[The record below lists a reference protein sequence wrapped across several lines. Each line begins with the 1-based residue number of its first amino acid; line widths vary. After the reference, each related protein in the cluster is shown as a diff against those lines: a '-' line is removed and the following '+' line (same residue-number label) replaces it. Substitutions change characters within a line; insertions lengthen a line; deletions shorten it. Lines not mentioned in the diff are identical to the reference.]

1 MSAMK
6 LTEHYGQLLG
16 LDASWE
22 VSDVSLSLKEK
33 RVEIVLQFLGG
44 PVKCPECGVE
54 CGIADHT
61 AERTWRHLD
70 TMQFETV
77 LRARV
82 PRARCSHCG
91 VKTVAVPWAEK
102 YSRFTLMFEAF
113 VVLALKACGNVK
125 NAAELL
131 RLDWD
136 SVHRVMERAVERGLA
151 RRQLESVSYVG
162 IDEKSFRRGHDYV
175 SILTDLTG
183 GRVLEVSEGRH
194 EEAANKLWTGIPAEQ
209 TQQVEAVAMDMWPAF
224 ANSVETHAPQAEIVH
239 DRFHIS
245 KHLNE
250 AVDQVRRQEH
260 KSLKHSGVETL
271 TGTKQLWLYNPENLN
286 EDQQL
291 KFEPLQELELKT
303 ARAWAIK
310 EQFRWFW
317 EYRYAGNAQK
327 FFARWYGWAAR
338 SRLKPVI
345 KVAKMIKN
353 HLDRILSYFR
363 HRITNALSEGF
374 NSRIQSIKSNA
385 RGFRAFENYRTRIL
399 FYCGKLDLMPR
410 THEIS

>member
-1 MSAMK
+1 MVQ

-22 VSDVSLSLKEK
+22 VSDVSLSLEEK
-33 RVEIVLQFLGG
+33 RVVIALQFGG
-44 PVKCPECGVE
+44 GRVKCPECGVE

-61 AERTWRHLD
+61 PERTWRHLD
-70 TMQFETV
+70 TMQFETI

-82 PRARCSHCG
+82 PRSSCSQCG
-91 VKTVAVPWAEK
+91 VKTAAVPWGEK

-113 VVLALKACGNVK
+113 VILALKACGNVK

-136 SVHRVMERAVERGLA
+136 SVHRIMERAVARGLD
-151 RRQLESVSYVG
+151 RRQLESVPYVG
-162 IDEKSFRRGHDYV
+162 IDEKSFRHGHNYV
-175 SILTDLTG
+175 SILTDLSG
-183 GRVLEVSEGRH
+183 SRVLEVTEGRD
-194 EEAANKLWTGIPAEQ
+194 EEAADGLWKGIPAEQ
-209 TQQVEAVAMDMWPAF
+209 TQQIEAVAVDMWPAF
-224 ANSVETHAPQAEIVH
+224 ANSVKTNAPQAEIVH

-260 KSLKHSGVETL
+260 KTLKHSGLETL
-271 TGTKQLWLYNPENLN
+271 TGSKQLWLYNPENLN
-286 EDQQL
+286 EDQWL
-291 KFEPLQELELKT
+291 KFEPLQQSELKT
-303 ARAWAIK
+303 SRAWAIK

-327 FFARWYGWAAR
+327 FFTRWYGWAAR
-338 SRLKPVI
+338 CRLKPVI
-345 KVAKMIKN
+345 KVAKMLKK
-353 HLDRILSYFR
+353 HLAHILSYFR
-363 HRITNALSEGF
+363 HRITNAMSEGF
-374 NSRIQSIKSNA
+374 NSRIQSIKSQA

-410 THEIS
+410 THKIS

>member
-1 MSAMK
+1 MVQ
-6 LTEHYGQLLG
+6 LTEHYRQLLG

-22 VSDVSLSLKEK
+22 VSDVSLSLEEN
-33 RVEIVLQFLGG
+33 RVVIALQFGG
-44 PVKCPECGVE
+44 GRVKCPDCGVE

-61 AERTWRHLD
+61 PERTWRHLD
-70 TMQFETV
+70 TMQFETI

-82 PRARCSHCG
+82 PRSSCSQCG
-91 VKTVAVPWAEK
+91 VKTVAVPWGEK

-113 VVLALKACGNVK
+113 VILALKACGNVK

-131 RLDWD
+131 KLDWD
-136 SVHRVMERAVERGLA
+136 SVHRIMERAVARGLD

-162 IDEKSFRRGHDYV
+162 IDEKSFRHGHNYV
-175 SILTDLTG
+175 SILTDLSG
-183 GRVLEVSEGRH
+183 GRVLEVTEGRD
-194 EEAANKLWTGIPAEQ
+194 EEAANGLWKGIPAEQ
-209 TQQVEAVAMDMWPAF
+209 AQQVEAVAVDMWPAF
-224 ANSVETHAPQAEIVH
+224 ANSVKTNAPQAEIVH

-260 KSLKHSGVETL
+260 KALKDSGLETL
-271 TGTKQLWLYNPENLN
+271 TGSKQLWLYNPENLN
-286 EDQQL
+286 EDQWL
-291 KFEPLQELELKT
+291 KFEPLQQSELKT
-303 ARAWAIK
+303 SRAWAIK

-317 EYRYAGNAQK
+317 EYRYPGNAQK

-345 KVAKMIKN
+345 KVAKMLKR
-353 HLDRILSYFR
+353 HLAHILSYFR
-363 HRITNALSEGF
+363 HRITNAMSEGF
-374 NSRIQSIKSNA
+374 NSRIQSIKSQA

>member
-1 MSAMK
+1 MVQ
-6 LTEHYGQLLG
+6 LTEHYRQLLG

-22 VSDVSLSLKEK
+22 VSDVSLSLEEK
-33 RVEIVLQFLGG
+33 RVEIALQFRGG
-44 PVKCPECGVE
+44 RVICPECGAE
-54 CGIADHT
+54 CCLADHT
-61 AERTWRHLD
+61 PERTWRHLD
-70 TMQFETV
+70 TMQFETI

-82 PRARCSHCG
+82 PRASCSRCG

-102 YSRFTLMFEAF
+102 YSRFTLLFEAF
-113 VVLALKACGNVK
+113 VILTLKACGNVK

-131 RLDWD
+131 KLDWD
-136 SVHRVMERAVERGLA
+136 SVHRIMQRAVERGLEC
-151 RRQLESVSYVG
+151 RQLESVPYVG
-162 IDEKSFRRGHDYV
+162 IDEKSFRRGHHYV
-175 SILTDLTG
+175 SILTDLSG
-183 GRVLEVSEGRH
+183 RRVLEVTEGRD
-194 EEAANKLWTGIPAEQ
+194 EAAANGLWKALPADQARE
-209 TQQVEAVAMDMWPAF
+209 VEAVAVDMWPAF
-224 ANSVETHAPQAEIVH
+224 ANSVETYAPQAEIVH

-245 KHLNE
+245 KHLND

-260 KSLKHSGVETL
+260 KALKQSGVETL
-271 TGTKQLWLYNPENLN
+271 TGSKQLWLYNPENLN
-286 EDQQL
+286 EDQRL
-291 KFEPLQELELKT
+291 KFKPLQQSELKT

-327 FFARWYGWAAR
+327 FFARWYGWATR

-345 KVAKMIKN
+345 KVAKMLKS
-353 HLDRILSYFR
+353 HLEHVLSYFR

-374 NSRIQSIKSNA
+374 NSRIQTIKSNA

-399 FYCGKLDLMPR
+399 FYCGKLNLMTP